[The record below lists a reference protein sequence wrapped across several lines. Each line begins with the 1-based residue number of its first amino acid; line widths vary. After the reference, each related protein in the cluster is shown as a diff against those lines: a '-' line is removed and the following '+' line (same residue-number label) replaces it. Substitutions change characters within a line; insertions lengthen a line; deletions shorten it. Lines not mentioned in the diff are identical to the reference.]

1 MSVMRK
7 VLVFWPILAAVVA
20 LTAAAGTMQY
30 RIGAVEG
37 KAEQISA
44 MDVRLARVEEAVGQL
59 PEIRADIKELLKRSH
74 E

>member
-20 LTAAAGTMQY
+20 LTAAAGAMQY
-30 RIGAVEG
+30 RIGAVEE
-37 KAEQISA
+37 KAEQVSA
-44 MDVRLARVEEAVGQL
+44 LDVRLAHVEEAVAQL

>member
-20 LTAAAGTMQY
+20 LTAAAGGMQY
-30 RIGAVEG
+30 RMGAEG
-37 KAEQISA
+37 AKAEQVSA
-44 MDVRLARVEEAVGQL
+44 LDVGQAGVEEAVGQI